1 MTVVKREHAVF
12 EPKSNPVP
20 IRSLNGDRY
29 LLENEKPEEN
39 EIEALRDELEYERRA
54 KSQAVEI
61 NYKLENQFREA
72 KKEIE
77 HLNEEINQLNKEKLE
92 QQRLYKLALDESVQ
106 LEREKQAL
114 LKLVYY
120 FANWVVIS
128 LQGVAGYERDDH

>member
-1 MTVVKREHAVF
+1 MTAFKRENAIF

-61 NYKLENQFREA
+61 NYKLENQLREA
-72 KKEIE
+72 KREIE
-77 HLNEEINQLNKEKLE
+77 HLNEEINELNK
-92 QQRLYKLALDESVQ
+92 LYRKALDENRE
-106 LEREKQAL
+106 LEQMNEIMMN
-114 LKLVYY
+114 LVYI
-120 FANWVVIS
+120 FAKRE
-128 LQGVAGYERDDH
+128 LGL